1 VPLPLR
7 GGEQRLNAEPVVRA
21 GGGLLVDNERF
32 TPEWVEENLL
42 PCLLDPDRISRMA
55 DAAARAGARD
65 ADVRLARRV
74 LEIATA
80 HRAGLSR

>member
-1 VPLPLR
+1 
-7 GGEQRLNAEPVVRA
+7 
-21 GGGLLVDNERF
+21 
-32 TPEWVEENLL
+32 
-42 PCLLDPDRISRMA
+42 MA
-55 DAAARAGARD
+55 AAAARAGARD